1 MPTDIR
7 RPADLRLLSA
17 KFADRC
23 VVCRASVSIGETCF
37 YSPSL
42 KKIGCVGCWGLSTN
56 TILPKT
62 PKQQKPDDL
71 QQSEWRRLCT
81 YLRSC
86 LLAEA
91 GETVLDYTLDKH
103 PTISGI
109 EQIFSGNAESIVLT
123 GQVVDGRLSR
133 ARNTGPR
140 DFLYGWPTVVVNDA
154 NGRTK
159 VAPLFVVN
167 CEAEKDSTSG
177 TWKLSPKSD
186 PDLNVALLSGRIFDP
201 ATAAEVDGAIN
212 GSINF
217 GNRSALEKQIS
228 LIAETLGLNIFEI
241 TSKALDNSYAEQ
253 PGIYNCALLLDGND
267 NGASRDL
274 LRELEVLASKTDWR
288 DTAAAALLPSMPSI
302 VSKTAKSKAGPV
314 CGPLVLNRTQEDAI
328 DASRHNRIT
337 VVTGPPGTGKSQ
349 LVVSAVTNSWVDQE
363 SVLVTSTNN
372 GAVDVAV
379 SRANEIVP
387 GLLMR
392 TGNKAARENLPS
404 LVSDVLAQFKTLP
417 SDALTTQA
425 HVHSE
430 LARIQIKRHELHKNL
445 IEIENF
451 DIQLTSTVLEIDRLS
466 LNIWNVSCDFDEL
479 VEATENATRLRII
492 CKTILFRKYRLRRL
506 FKKLKIQVTEENIQ
520 DAKEWA
526 NLVLAFP
533 SLQAKAEAIRA
544 EYLAVADQQMHEL
557 DNAWVEASKSV
568 LQFSIRN
575 SFTKN
580 PAAFAQIGNVGGG
593 GGGGGKLVTAT
604 ALAKR
609 ALSGWACTALSMS
622 RNFNLEAGFFDLA
635 IIDEASQC
643 NIAHVLP
650 IAYRARRLLVVGD
663 PNQLPPIVQVGR
675 KTIDSIAEL
684 SDLKQVIET
693 NTGLDFLEGSAYYGF
708 EKSIGT
714 DNVILLNEHYRCHPK
729 IARWFNQAFYGGSL
743 AVMTDIAKMQKG
755 VRGISWVDVSGVAS
769 RPSQHRSWTNTAE
782 IQEAIQIIGTCIANG
797 LSIGV
802 VSPFS
807 AQALAISRAVES
819 QFSAEELS
827 EVDFIAGT
835 AHRLQGDE
843 RDVIIF
849 SSCIAPGISERAANW
864 VEKERNLI
872 NVAVSRARQRLVVL
886 GNPDIA
892 SLHCPTLSSL
902 RSFAIDMGGSD
913 GTVGHRYDSESERRL
928 LEAMISKGL
937 SVLAKVD
944 VEGFELD
951 FAIMHNGR
959 NIDLE
964 VDGDQHFDAR
974 QQRCRQDLLR
984 DRVLTRAG
992 WEVRRFPAWRCFV
1005 EPQQVAEE
1013 ITADLLRHA

>member
-1 MPTDIR
+1 MNSAAP

-17 KFADRC
+17 KFAGRC
-23 VVCRASVSIGETCF
+23 VVCRTPVSIGENCF
-37 YSPSL
+37 YSASL
-42 KKIGCVGCWGLSTN
+42 KKIGCLGCWGLQTKAVS
-56 TILPKT
+56 PKT
-62 PKQQKPDDL
+62 LKQQKPDDL

-81 YLRSC
+81 YLRTC

-91 GETVLDYTLDKH
+91 GESILDYTPDNH
-103 PTISGI
+103 PTLSGI
-109 EQIFSGNAESIVLT
+109 EQIFSGNAESIVLA
-123 GQVVDGRLSR
+123 GQVVDGRLRR
-133 ARNTGPR
+133 ARNPGPR
-140 DFLYGWPTVVVNDA
+140 DFLYGWPTVVVSDA

-167 CEAEKDSTSG
+167 CEAEKNSTTGS
-177 TWKLSPKSD
+177 WKLSPKSD
-186 PDLNVALLSGRIFDP
+186 PDLNVALLSGRIFDA
-201 ATAAEVDGAIN
+201 ATAAEVDGATN
-212 GSINF
+212 GSISF
-217 GNRSALEKQIS
+217 GNRSALLQQIN
-228 LIAETLGLNIFEI
+228 LIAETLGLNTFQ
-241 TSKALDNSYAEQ
+241 TDKHALDDSYAEQ
-253 PGIYNCALLLDGND
+253 PGVYNCALLLDGND
-267 NGASRDL
+267 NSASRDL
-274 LRELEVLASKTDWR
+274 LRELEVLATRSDWR
-288 DTAAAALLPSMPSI
+288 DTAAAALLPNMSSLVP
-302 VSKTAKSKAGPV
+302 KTAKSKAGPV
-314 CGPLVLNRTQEDAI
+314 CGPLVLNRTQEVAT

-349 LVVSAVTNSWVDQE
+349 LVVSAVANAWVDQE

-379 SRANEIVP
+379 SRASDIAP

-392 TGNKAARENLPS
+392 TGNKAARDNLPS
-404 LVSDVLAQFKTLP
+404 LVTDVLAQYKALP
-417 SDALTTQA
+417 NDALA
-425 HVHSE
+425 NDALFRSE
-430 LARIQIKRHELHKNL
+430 LARAQIKRHELHQRL
-445 IEIENF
+445 IEIENL

-466 LNIWNVSCDFDEL
+466 LNIWNAPCNFDDL
-479 VEATENATRLRII
+479 VTTTENAAQLRKIGKTLFFRRL
-492 CKTILFRKYRLRRL
+492 RLRRL
-506 FKKLKIQVTEENIQ
+506 FKKLQIQVTEENTQ
-520 DAKEWA
+520 NATEWA
-526 NLVLAFP
+526 NLILTFP
-533 SLQAKAEAIRA
+533 ALRSKTEALRDQ
-544 EYLAVADQQMHEL
+544 YLVNADQQIHDL
-557 DNAWVEASKSV
+557 DDAWVEASKSV

-580 PAAFAQIGNVGGG
+580 PAAFAQIGNA
-593 GGGGGKLVTAT
+593 GGGGGKLVIAT

-609 ALSGWACTALSMS
+609 ALRGWACTTLSMS

-650 IAYRARRLLVVGD
+650 IAYRARRLVVVGD

-675 KTIDSIAEL
+675 KTVDSIAEL
-684 SDLKQVIET
+684 SDMKQIIEM
-693 NTGLDFLEGSAYYGF
+693 NTGLDFLDGSAYYGF
-708 EKSIGT
+708 EKGVGT

-743 AVMTDIAKMQKG
+743 AVMTDIAKMQTG
-755 VRGISWVDVSGVAS
+755 VRGISWVDVPGTAS
-769 RPSQHRSWTNTAE
+769 RPSHHRSWTNTAE
-782 IQEAIQIIGTCIANG
+782 VNEAVQFIETCIANG

-807 AQALAISRAVES
+807 AQASAISRAVES

-849 SSCIAPGISERAANW
+849 SSCIAPGINERAANW

-872 NVAVSRARQRLVVL
+872 NVAVSRAKQRLVVL
-886 GNPDIA
+886 GHPLIA
-892 SLHCPTLSSL
+892 TLHCPTLSSL
-902 RSFAIDMGGSD
+902 RSFVMDIDSTS

-928 LEAMISKGL
+928 LEAMISEGL

-959 NIDLE
+959 RIDLE
-964 VDGDQHFDAR
+964 VDGDQHFDAK
-974 QQRCRQDLLR
+974 QQRCRQDLRR
-984 DRVLTRAG
+984 DRALTGAG
-992 WEVRRFPAWRCFV
+992 WEVKRFPAWRCFV
-1005 EPQQVAEE
+1005 EPHVVAKEISSQLQV
-1013 ITADLLRHA
+1013 